1 MRQRAHHTHDPRELP
16 VYTIPDAAH
25 YLRVPASTLKAWVS
39 GRTYRTAEG
48 GRIAAP
54 LIISPTASHPK
65 LLSFFNLVEA
75 HILAS
80 IRRVHGV
87 PMAKVRRA
95 ISNVER
101 EMKSR
106 HPLIDARFQTDGI
119 DLFVEQYG
127 SLIDQD
133 GQVAIRSA
141 IEASLT
147 RIDWDS
153 DDRGRAARLYPFLQS
168 DFNPR
173 EPRVVVVDP
182 RRAFGRPALVGTGIQ
197 TAVIAARHRAGDSI
211 ESLANDYGVDR
222 SRVEDAIR
230 CELRVAA

>member
-1 MRQRAHHTHDPRELP
+1 MRQRAPHTLDPRELP

-25 YLRVPASTLKAWVS
+25 YLRIPASTLKTWVS
-39 GRTYRTAEG
+39 GRAYRTTEG
-48 GRIAAP
+48 HKVAKA
-54 LIISPTASHPK
+54 LIISPSASPPK

-95 ISNVER
+95 ISKVER
-101 EMKSR
+101 EMKSH

-127 SLIDQD
+127 SLVDQD
-133 GQVAIRSA
+133 GQIAIRSA

-147 RIDWDS
+147 RIDWDREDNGLAS
-153 DDRGRAARLYPFLQS
+153 RLYPFLHPGL
-168 DFNPR
+168 DPR

-211 ESLANDYGVDR
+211 DDLASDYGIER
-222 SRVEDAIR
+222 AKVEDAIR